1 MNLTNMLIIKSFK
14 KDYSDKFQ
22 KIMEIYGYY
31 NHVLVKAYNPIIK
44 KINYLI
50 IDIQNDKIMEVL

>member
-50 IDIQNDKIMEVL
+50 IDVQNDKIMEVL